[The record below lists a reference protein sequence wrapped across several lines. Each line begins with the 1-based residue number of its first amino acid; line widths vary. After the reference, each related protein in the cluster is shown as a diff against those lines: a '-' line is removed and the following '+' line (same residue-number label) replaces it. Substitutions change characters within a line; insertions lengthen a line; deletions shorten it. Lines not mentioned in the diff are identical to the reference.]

1 MYIILIQTEE
11 DGSRSLELM
20 VECVALKKWFP
31 CFKHAQHKGTSGG
44 TSRKPVVYQRR
55 RALSS

>member
-11 DGSRSLELM
+11 DSRSIELM
-20 VECVALKKWFP
+20 VKCVALKKWFP

-44 TSRKPVVYQRR
+44 TSRKRMVYQRR